1 MIGPRI
7 QRLALL
13 ALVYATPTTSESRIP
28 DRQQDVYY
36 DIFYDSSCPNGW
48 KSNAVR
54 DFIFV
59 SRRAKMIPVSNPEA
73 CLRHCYMRTDCKSAN
88 LVKSKWKLDKQ
99 TLAKFNCHLNEQ
111 SQFDRPELLVPQK
124 GVIYYDSIHCTTP
137 DESI

>member
-1 MIGPRI
+1 MCRCSRKSQTSPGTDPA
-7 QRLALL
+7 ALL
-13 ALVYATPTTSESRIP
+13 GAWRCPRTRYSQPVTRL
-28 DRQQDVYY
+28 
-36 DIFYDSSCPNGW
+36 PNGW